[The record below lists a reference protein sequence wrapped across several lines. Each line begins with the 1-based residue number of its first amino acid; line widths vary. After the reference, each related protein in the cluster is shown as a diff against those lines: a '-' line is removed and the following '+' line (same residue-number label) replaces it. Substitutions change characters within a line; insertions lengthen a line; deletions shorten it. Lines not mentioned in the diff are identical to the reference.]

1 LGVQSK
7 GWNGASNWWRDFCSF
22 YDFEGQGNSNL
33 LFQNF
38 QKMVED
44 GKDSLFWLDNWVTDR
59 PLKSSFKRLFSLVV
73 NKEASIFEMGDWRE
87 WEWRWSF
94 YWRRPLFTWEEE
106 LVNKVLVEIGHFCL
120 EVDKKDYWRWKSKSD
135 GIYLAK
141 LDRDNRFSKI
151 WNNYVPS
158 KVTSFYLATFT
169 IMTSK
174 KKNLVRRGVNSNS
187 DSLCIGCNAVKVS
200 ENHLFF
206 ECPFFSQIWYC
217 IAL

>member
-1 LGVQSK
+1 
-7 GWNGASNWWRDFCSF
+7 
-22 YDFEGQGNSNL
+22 
-33 LFQNF
+33 
-38 QKMVED
+38 MVED

-59 PLKSSFKRLFSLVV
+59 PLKSSFKRLFSLAV

-120 EVDKKDYWRWKSKSD
+120 QVDKKDYWRLKSESD
-135 GIYLAK
+135 GIYSVRSAYAFLSSSK

-158 KVTSFYLATFT
+158 KVTDFYLATFT

-174 KKNLVRRGVNSNS
+174 KKNLVRRGMNSNS
-187 DSLCIGCNAVKVS
+187 DSLCIGYNAV
-200 ENHLFF
+200 E
-206 ECPFFSQIWYC
+206 E
-217 IAL
+217 